1 MQGTDSNYAKAAFLN
16 AKLYVGGVNHD
27 RVLAPDIPN
36 ADKKTR
42 ADPYIKQRK
51 EQII

>member
-1 MQGTDSNYAKAAFLN
+1 MQGTDSNYAKTTFLN
-16 AKLYVGGVNHD
+16 AKIICGGVNHD

-42 ADPYIKQRK
+42 TDL
-51 EQII
+51 